1 MFEIGTMIA
10 REKEGLRLIGE
21 AEAKVRHYEN
31 MLE

>member
-21 AEAKVRHYEN
+21 AEVKVK
-31 MLE
+31 